1 MSDDFILSPE
11 VEARGALTGHSVRLQ
26 MLVPYGCWIGSGRL
40 RVLRLTCR
48 EDRSVELTVGYDAYR
63 PYAAPLSTR
72 A

>member
-1 MSDDFILSPE
+1 
-11 VEARGALTGHSVRLQ
+11 VRLT
-26 MLVPYGCWIGSGRL
+26 RK
-40 RVLRLTCR
+40 